1 MPRAYVGTSGY
12 QYNHWKGVF
21 YPEDLPKTRW
31 FDFFRSR
38 FATVE
43 INATFY
49 HLPQKKTFSKWRE
62 KAPDG
67 FVYTLKYSRFG
78 THVKK
83 LKDTPETLSRF
94 LENSEPLLPILG
106 SILVQL
112 PPGWKKDVERL
123 KSFFDFAPDRIRWAF
138 EFRNASWLCDEVYA
152 VLEKNNSAIVVHDR
166 IKPHPEVVTAD
177 WAYLRFHGGD
187 VESGGYSPRQ
197 LSATAE
203 KIRAHTAAGRDVYVY
218 FNNDWDG
225 HAVFNAEDL
234 IRFLRKRGVEVLLPA
249 AYAA

>member
-1 MPRAYVGTSGY
+1 MPCAYVGTSGY

-21 YPEDLPKTRW
+21 YPEELPRNRW
-31 FDFFRSR
+31 FDYFRSR

-49 HLPQKKTFSKWRE
+49 HLPKKKTFATWRE
-62 KAPDG
+62 KGTGG

-94 LENSEPLLPILG
+94 LENAEPLFPVLG

-112 PPGWKKDVERL
+112 PPGWKKDAQRL
-123 KSFFDFAPDRIRWAF
+123 KDFFDAAPDRIRWAL
-138 EFRNASWLCDEVYA
+138 EFRNPSWLCDEVYA
-152 VLEKNNSAIVVHDR
+152 ILEENNSALVIHDH

-177 WAYLRFHGGD
+177 WTYLRFHGGE
-187 VESGGYSPRQ
+187 VGTGGYSPRQ
-197 LSATAE
+197 LSTAADT
-203 KIRAHTAAGRDVYVY
+203 IRDHASAGRDVFVY

-225 HAVFNAEDL
+225 HAVFNAGDL
-234 IRFLRKRGVEVLLPA
+234 IRSLQERGVEVLLPSSEA
-249 AYAA
+249 P